1 MEKSIGFIG
10 GGRITRIFLQA
21 FQNKGYSPSK
31 VVVTD
36 INLSTT
42 SALKQQFPTI
52 EINSLEEVAS
62 QDVVFIALH
71 PPVIME
77 TLERLKELTNPEGC
91 LISLAPKITIEKI
104 SAKLNGLKNVAR
116 LIPNA
121 TSCINKGYNPVSF
134 SNGFSNIKEVME
146 ILTLLGE
153 TFVVE
158 EQKLEAYAIISAM
171 MPTYFWFQWQE
182 LQQIGVKI
190 GLNENES
197 RETIEKT
204 LIAAIDTLYHSG
216 QTYQEVTDMIPVKP
230 ISSNEPQIREILSLS
245 LESLYEKIKP

>member
-1 MEKSIGFIG
+1 MKKSIGFIG

-21 FQNKGYSPSK
+21 FQNKGYTPSK

-36 INLSTT
+36 INEFTT
-42 SALKQQFPTI
+42 SALYRQFPFI
-52 EINSLEEVAS
+52 EIGSLETVAS
-62 QDVVFIALH
+62 QEIVFIALH

-77 TLERLKELTNPEGC
+77 TLEKVKDLINPGAC
-91 LISLAPKITIEKI
+91 MISLAPKITIEKI

-121 TSCINKGYNPVSF
+121 TSFINKGYNPVSF
-134 SNGFSNIKEVME
+134 SNGFSNTEEAME

-171 MPTYFWFQWQE
+171 MPTYFWFQWHE

-190 GLNENES
+190 GLNETES
-197 RETIEKT
+197 REAIEKT

-216 QTYQEVTDMIPVKP
+216 LTFQDVVDLIPVKP
-230 ISSNEPQIREILSLS
+230 ISASEPQIKEILTVTLG
-245 LESLYEKIKP
+245 SLYEKIKP

>member
-1 MEKSIGFIG
+1 MKKSIGFIG

-21 FQNKGYSPSK
+21 FQNKGYTPSK

-36 INLSTT
+36 INEATT
-42 SALKQQFPTI
+42 SALYRQFPFI
-52 EINSLEEVAS
+52 EIGSLEKVTS
-62 QDVVFIALH
+62 QDIIFIALH

-77 TLERLKELTNPEGC
+77 TLEKVKDVVKSEAC

-121 TSCINKGYNPVSF
+121 TSFINKGYNPVSF
-134 SNGFSNIKEVME
+134 SNGFSNTKEVME

-171 MPTYFWFQWQE
+171 MPTYFWFQWEE
-182 LQQIGVKI
+182 LQQIGLKI

-204 LIAAIDTLYHSG
+204 LIAALDTLYYSG
-216 QTYQEVTDMIPVKP
+216 LTYQEVVDLIPVKP
-230 ISSNEPQIREILSLS
+230 ISASEPQIKEILSVTLG
-245 LESLYEKIKP
+245 SLYEKIKP

>member
-1 MEKSIGFIG
+1 MEI
-10 GGRITRIFLQA
+10 
-21 FQNKGYSPSK
+21 
-31 VVVTD
+31 
-36 INLSTT
+36 
-42 SALKQQFPTI
+42 
-52 EINSLEEVAS
+52 LEKAKDRV
-62 QDVVFIALH
+62 
-71 PPVIME
+71 
-77 TLERLKELTNPEGC
+77 NPGAC
-91 LISLAPKITIEKI
+91 MISLAPKITIEKI

-121 TSCINKGYNPVSF
+121 TSVINKGYNPVSF
-134 SNGFSNIKEVME
+134 SNEFSNTKEVME
-146 ILTLLGE
+146 VLSLLGE

-197 RETIEKT
+197 SETIEKT

-216 QTYQEVTDMIPVKP
+216 LTYQDVVDLIPVKP
-230 ISSNEPQIREILSLS
+230 ISASEPQIKEIFSMTLG
-245 LESLYEKIKP
+245 SLYEKIKP